1 MATEAE
7 KTDRAREEAKAQL
20 DDVIAMV
27 ARLRH
32 CQECDNED
40 CDLTD
45 EEILTGINLCYEG
58 KPATDE
64 ERAEYHDEEQ
74 AREAITGNA
83 LSVEVRSEWHSPGDV
98 GNWGQYR
105 IMLCWGGPAVQ
116 ITGDLDEHSQPGTA
130 HLQYQDWFIEWTNYP
145 TTNTQDEALLA
156 YAREFYFAEE

>member
-7 KTDRAREEAKAQL
+7 KTDGAKEQAKAQL

-27 ARLRH
+27 ARLKH
-32 CQECDNED
+32 CQECDSEN

-45 EEILTGINLCYEG
+45 EEILPGLNLRYEG

-64 ERAEYHDEEQ
+64 ERAEYHDENR
-74 AREAITGNA
+74 AREAITENA
-83 LSVEVRSEWHSPGDV
+83 LSVEVRSEWHTPDDKDNCGE
-98 GNWGQYR
+98 YR

-116 ITGDLDEHSQPGTA
+116 ITGDLDEHSQPCTA
-130 HLQYQDWFIEWTNYP
+130 TIQYQDWFREWTNYP